1 MRACAPRTL
10 GAPKTCRTHIVPSI
24 LNSLV
29 TQNHNF
35 FLILRCVY
43 CAEGGAEEEEEDD
56 DKEEAAPSAG
66 DHLRRKGLTG
76 RSVPVSLVLYL
87 EEEAR
92 GERGEAGRSSRP
104 SSGPGQRWAAFSW
117 TSSTSPR

>member
-43 CAEGGAEEEEEDD
+43 CAEGGAEEEEDD

-92 GERGEAGRSSRP
+92 GERGGEGVGGHRQDNRPDSGRHDAQSN
-104 SSGPGQRWAAFSW
+104 GPHL
-117 TSSTSPR
+117 